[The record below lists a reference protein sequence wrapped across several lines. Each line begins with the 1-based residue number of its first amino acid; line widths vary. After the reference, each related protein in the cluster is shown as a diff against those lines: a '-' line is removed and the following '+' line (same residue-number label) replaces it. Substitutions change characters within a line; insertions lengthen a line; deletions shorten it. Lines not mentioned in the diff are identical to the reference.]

1 MDAEKIEVNVTPK
14 GLPGRKRVAHEAKQT
29 EVGTVQS
36 HSKMCVFK
44 DRRCPFLKSKT
55 LFLLPKQ
62 YFNTQA

>member
-1 MDAEKIEVNVTPK
+1 MEVNVTPK

-36 HSKMCVFK
+36 HSKMCFLKTGDVF
-44 DRRCPFLKSKT
+44 FLKSKT

>member
-1 MDAEKIEVNVTPK
+1 MEVNVTPK

-36 HSKMCVFK
+36 HSKMCFLKTGDVF
-44 DRRCPFLKSKT
+44 FFFFFKSKT